1 MAARCKVRS
10 NIDSG
15 KGAAARSNFAVQ
27 NPVACHAATH
37 SFDLDVILTV
47 KGDQLAKASAI
58 WFARTP
64 ESHSSFW
71 TTLIFSNHVY
81 SCADP
86 PTP

>member
-1 MAARCKVRS
+1 MRCKVRS

-47 KGDQLAKASAI
+47 KGDQLAMASAI

-64 ESHSSFW
+64 ES
-71 TTLIFSNHVY
+71 TLLFSDHTHLFEPCVQ
-81 SCADP
+81 SC
-86 PTP
+86 